1 MTQQR
6 LRIFVSSPGD
16 VLAAREIA
24 AQIIEKVAHE
34 YVRFFA
40 IEPYLWEYEPMLAS
54 GHFQDSIDPP
64 SRFDAVILILESRL
78 GTLLPERTAVREY
91 RGMDG
96 RSPVTGTEWEYED
109 GLAAAR
115 ARGVPDLLVY
125 RSQRNAE
132 ISTRDP
138 GSRQAVLVQ
147 LEALDAFWTR
157 HFADRGTFKG
167 GYAEFSSLESFAA
180 KLEGDLRSC
189 IERRIQALSSEERAT
204 PARLWPSAPFRGL
217 ESYDFEHAPIFFGRD
232 EAIGSAL
239 LRLTANAEAGHP
251 FLLVLGASGSGKS
264 SLVKAGVLPRLL
276 VAHRVSGTAFLR
288 RALFR
293 VSDARAGE
301 DLFVALARSLT
312 TSAGPGTG
320 LPELLTGAMPVEVL
334 ARHLREGAA
343 HPDLPFAMVLERLAG
358 EARGQG
364 RMLRHEQAKLILEV
378 DQLEELFTSELVQSE
393 ERKLFVQL
401 LSGLVHSGLVW
412 VIATMRADFWHRAA
426 ETPELVR
433 LADGEGRLDL
443 LPPTPAEL
451 SQMMRGPAESAAL
464 HFETHP
470 TSGIPLNDLIA
481 QEAAGEPG
489 ALPLLSYLLDQLYR
503 RDVLEAGGH
512 TLTYASYN
520 KLGGLKGAIAT
531 QADAVVAA
539 QPPEVRAALRQVLFA
554 LVQLSAAEGSVERA
568 VARRAPLADFPEGTP
583 KRRMI
588 EALLDPSARLVVADA
603 AESKGASARLAHEAL
618 ISEWQTARE
627 FVAGNAEALKTRRI
641 LEERYLRW
649 RALAS
654 GSAAATARARSRL
667 GSLFV
672 RLRATRNEPE
682 HGLLADVDLNDAR
695 RLLRDYPEELSPE
708 LVDYIK
714 RSLARQRSRQ
724 QRTVRRVAAIAVVL
738 GALAVGAG
746 YEARIASAQRDATLE
761 AQRRWLTQA
770 AAGRLKENDV
780 PGAVSIIFEILAGRG
795 GKRPYAADALN
806 VFQEGRAADAQVLMF
821 AGHTDFVT
829 VSAFSPDGRRILTAS
844 HDKTARLFD
853 AASGQPLLVLRG
865 HTSWLTSAVFSPD
878 GRRIL
883 TASNDDTA
891 RLFDAASGEQLRV
904 LGGPTDP
911 VWKAVFSPDGQRI
924 VTASTD
930 KTARVWDVANGE
942 RLWVLSG
949 HTGNVSDVRFS
960 PDGRHILTASED
972 KTARLWDA
980 ASGQLLRV
988 LSGHTDGLN
997 GAEFSP
1003 DGQRI
1008 VTASSDKTAR
1018 LWETASGRQ
1027 LQVLSGHTGA
1037 LSVAAFSPDG
1047 RRIVTSSDDA
1057 TARVW
1062 DAASGKQLK
1071 VLTGHTDSLVQ
1082 ATFSPDGGRIV
1093 TTSVDRTARLWDTAS
1108 GQLLRLLSGH
1118 ADRVSNAEFSPDG
1131 KLIATA
1137 SFDATARLWDAS
1149 DGQQLRVLSVRAQP
1163 LEDTA
1168 TWFPANFSPDG
1179 LQIVTAFGGP
1189 LGSDTEDSRLSLWD
1203 AASGERLR
1211 VLSGHKK
1218 PVTAAAFSPDGR
1230 RIVTASD
1237 DQTARLWD
1245 TANGEQ
1251 LHVLSGHTETLN
1263 SAVFS
1268 PDGQRIVTASDDQTA
1283 RLWDAASGEPLQVL
1297 RGHTEPLIGATFSPD
1312 GRRIVTKSWFDRTA
1326 RVWDTASGRQLQ
1338 VLAGH
1343 TGWLY
1348 GAEYSPDGRQI
1359 ATASA
1364 DRTARL
1370 WDAESGRLLKVLIG
1384 HTDRLVRAKFS
1395 PDGRRILTA
1404 SFDRTAR
1411 LWDAASGEQLL
1422 LLSGHTAPLR
1432 DAVFSPDGRHILTAS
1447 DDKTARLWDAA
1458 SGEQLQVLRGH
1469 TGTVIHPVFSPDG
1482 QRILTSSR
1490 DDLTARLWDA
1500 HATPLDA
1507 QLQWARAAQFDPL
1520 SSAERFQLGL
1530 PAPPEVRQ
1538 WSGQSKCD
1546 QSAAA
1551 PYDPVRRAPGVMLD
1565 RILPD
1570 IASLACADESSGGT
1584 AGAVYQY
1591 GRALMVK
1598 GDFAGARRNLER
1610 AVTAGYRAAQVDL
1623 GLLLSQPSA
1632 GMLDVPRAISLYEQ
1646 AWKDGVTIAAF
1657 ELGSLYEHGSRQ
1669 VGTASGDLLAP
1680 DEARAWTWYQKGAD
1694 AGEPT
1699 AQARFAERD
1708 DRAALG
1714 AESAAE
1720 RNTHLLRAF
1729 RYYTAAAERAR
1740 VEDWPDDGWRVWRY
1754 RRASIAR
1761 LLERAGM
1768 MQEVAATYEAVR
1780 KQYAPSRLTLWQ
1792 RVTSLAN

>member
-1 MTQQR
+1 
-6 LRIFVSSPGD
+6 
-16 VLAAREIA
+16 
-24 AQIIEKVAHE
+24 
-34 YVRFFA
+34 
-40 IEPYLWEYEPMLAS
+40 
-54 GHFQDSIDPP
+54 
-64 SRFDAVILILESRL
+64 
-78 GTLLPERTAVREY
+78 
-91 RGMDG
+91 
-96 RSPVTGTEWEYED
+96 
-109 GLAAAR
+109 
-115 ARGVPDLLVY
+115 
-125 RSQRNAE
+125 
-132 ISTRDP
+132 
-138 GSRQAVLVQ
+138 
-147 LEALDAFWTR
+147 
-157 HFADRGTFKG
+157 
-167 GYAEFSSLESFAA
+167 
-180 KLEGDLRSC
+180 
-189 IERRIQALSSEERAT
+189 
-204 PARLWPSAPFRGL
+204 
-217 ESYDFEHAPIFFGRD
+217 
-232 EAIGSAL
+232 
-239 LRLTANAEAGHP
+239 
-251 FLLVLGASGSGKS
+251 
-264 SLVKAGVLPRLL
+264 
-276 VAHRVSGTAFLR
+276 
-288 RALFR
+288 
-293 VSDARAGE
+293 
-301 DLFVALARSLT
+301 
-312 TSAGPGTG
+312 
-320 LPELLTGAMPVEVL
+320 
-334 ARHLREGAA
+334 
-343 HPDLPFAMVLERLAG
+343 
-358 EARGQG
+358 
-364 RMLRHEQAKLILEV
+364 
-378 DQLEELFTSELVQSE
+378 
-393 ERKLFVQL
+393 
-401 LSGLVHSGLVW
+401 
-412 VIATMRADFWHRAA
+412 
-426 ETPELVR
+426 
-433 LADGEGRLDL
+433 
-443 LPPTPAEL
+443 
-451 SQMMRGPAESAAL
+451 MMRGPAASAAL

-539 QPPEVRAALRQVLFA
+539 QPLEVRAALRQVLFA

-603 AESKGASARLAHEAL
+603 AESQGASARLAHEAL
-618 ISEWQTARE
+618 ISEWQTARD

-649 RALAS
+649 RTLAS

-667 GSLFV
+667 GSLLV
-672 RLRATRNEPE
+672 QLRARVEPE

-714 RSLARQRSRQ
+714 RSIARQRSRQ
-724 QRTVRRVAAIAVVL
+724 QRTVRRVAAIAALLGVL
-738 GALAVGAG
+738 AAGAG

-761 AQRRWLTQA
+761 AQKRWLTQA

-780 PGAVSIIFEILAGRG
+780 PGALSIIFEILATRG

-806 VFQEGRAADAQVLMF
+806 VFQEGRSADARVLVF

-829 VSAFSPDGRRILTAS
+829 ISAFSPDGRRVLTAS

-853 AASGQPLLVLRG
+853 AASGRPLLVLRG
-865 HTSWLTSAVFSPD
+865 HTSYVISAAFSPD

-883 TASNDDTA
+883 TASADDTA
-891 RLFDAASGEQLRV
+891 RLFDAASGEQLLV
-904 LGGPTDP
+904 LGGSTDP

-924 VTASTD
+924 VTACTD
-930 KTARVWDVANGE
+930 KTARVWDVASGE
-942 RLWVLSG
+942 LLRVLSG
-949 HTGNVSDVRFS
+949 HTGNVTDVRSS

-980 ASGQLLRV
+980 ASGQLLQV
-988 LSGHTDGLN
+988 LSGHTDRLSD
-997 GAEFSP
+997 AEFSP

-1008 VTASSDKTAR
+1008 VTASNDKTAR
-1018 LWETASGRQ
+1018 LWDTASGRQ

-1037 LSVAAFSPDG
+1037 LSIAAFSPDG

-1062 DAASGKQLK
+1062 DAASGKLLK
-1071 VLTGHTDSLVQ
+1071 VLTGHTDSVAQ
-1082 ATFSPDGGRIV
+1082 ATFSRDGGRIV

-1118 ADRVSNAEFSPDG
+1118 ADRVIDAEFSPDG

-1163 LEDTA
+1163 LEDTT

-1179 LQIVTAFGGP
+1179 LRIVTAFGGP
-1189 LGSDTEDSRLSLWD
+1189 LGSDPEDSRLSLWD

-1230 RIVTASD
+1230 RIVTASA

-1245 TANGEQ
+1245 TASGEQ
-1251 LHVLSGHTETLN
+1251 LHVLSGHTETLE

-1297 RGHTEPLIGATFSPD
+1297 RGHTESLQDAAFSPD
-1312 GRRIVTKSWFDRTA
+1312 GRRIVTQSWFERTA
-1326 RVWDTASGRQLQ
+1326 RVWDTASGKQLQ

-1343 TGWLY
+1343 GWLY
-1348 GAEYSPDGRQI
+1348 GVEYSPDGRHI

-1370 WDAESGRLLKVLIG
+1370 WDAASGRLLKELTG
-1384 HTDRLVRAKFS
+1384 HTDRLVRATFS
-1395 PDGRRILTA
+1395 PNGRRILTA
-1404 SFDRTAR
+1404 SFDKTAR
-1411 LWDAASGEQLL
+1411 LWDAANGEQLQV
-1422 LLSGHTAPLR
+1422 LSGHTAPLK

-1469 TGTVIHPVFSPDG
+1469 TGGVGHSVFSPDG
-1482 QRILTSSR
+1482 QRILTNSR
-1490 DDLTARLWDA
+1490 GDRTARLWDA
-1500 HATPLDA
+1500 HTTPIDV

-1530 PAPPEVRQ
+1530 PAPSEVRQ

-1551 PYDPVRRAPGVMLD
+1551 PYDPARRASGVMLD
-1565 RILPD
+1565 RMLPD
-1570 IASLACADESSGGT
+1570 IAALACAEENSGGT
-1584 AGAVYQY
+1584 ARAVYQY
-1591 GRALMVK
+1591 GRALLVK
-1598 GDFAGARRNLER
+1598 GDFVGARRNLER
-1610 AVTAGYRAAQVDL
+1610 AVAAGYRAAQVDL
-1623 GLLLSQPSA
+1623 GVLLSQPAA
-1632 GMLDVPRAISLYEQ
+1632 GVLDVPRAISLYEH
-1646 AWKDGVTIAAF
+1646 AWADGVTIAAF
-1657 ELGSLYEHGSRQ
+1657 ELGNLYEHGVRQ
-1669 VGTASGDLLAP
+1669 VGTGSGYLLAP

-1708 DRAALG
+1708 DRDASG
-1714 AESAAE
+1714 AESTAA

-1740 VEDWPDDGWRVWRY
+1740 VEDWPDEAWRVWRY

-1768 MQEVAATYEAVR
+1768 MQEVAATYDAVR
-1780 KQYAPSRLTLWQ
+1780 KQYASSRLTLWQ
-1792 RVTSLAN
+1792 RLTSLAN